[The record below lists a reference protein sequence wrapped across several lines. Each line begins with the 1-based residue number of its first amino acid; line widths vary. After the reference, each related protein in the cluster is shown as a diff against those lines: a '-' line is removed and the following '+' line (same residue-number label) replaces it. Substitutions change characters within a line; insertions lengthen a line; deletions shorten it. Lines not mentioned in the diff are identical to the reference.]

1 MPARERRNYRC
12 ADPNFGAQTLR
23 YFVAKG
29 RKGVRGYE
37 QAHPCRARGLP
48 ARSPYQ
54 LEAGGA
60 AEIVG
65 SRGLLPREPG
75 LATSEVAVG
84 RGAREDGVA
93 QSQIPDDGARS
104 QVE

>member
-37 QAHPCRARGLP
+37 QAHPCRVRGLP
-48 ARSPYQ
+48 ARPPYQ

-65 SRGLLPREPG
+65 PRGLRSKCSCTSAPKVVG
-75 LATSEVAVG
+75 STLAVPNVSTITLTGWATPI
-84 RGAREDGVA
+84 A
-93 QSQIPDDGARS
+93 
-104 QVE
+104 